1 MVSALNVATVMV
13 RSTGDS
19 GCTIQE
25 LAGLVWNKCTTIF
38 ESARACCSYEMWY
51 DCKWLE
57 CSRPM
62 AVSASPAARAV
73 RTACFAEQM
82 EQKKQS
88 LPAHLVFN
96 QQKSLAIATV
106 GPRPSQVVRSTAL
119 GVLFP
124 ELQEYIAPR
133 PRLCMSPRLL
143 LLMQY
148 RDLGWLRSRRR
159 SS

>member
-1 MVSALNVATVMV
+1 MVSALNVAAVMV

-25 LAGLVWNKCTTIF
+25 LAGLVWNKRTAIF
-38 ESARACCSYEMWY
+38 QSARACCSYEMWY

-82 EQKKQS
+82 EQKKQLLLAS
-88 LPAHLVFN
+88 S
-96 QQKSLAIATV
+96 QKSYPPAFHSLYMQKMCLVLWGRWV
-106 GPRPSQVVRSTAL
+106 GEDIYHSLCPKRLRKLGSVSRFVV
-119 GVLFP
+119 
-124 ELQEYIAPR
+124 
-133 PRLCMSPRLL
+133 
-143 LLMQY
+143 
-148 RDLGWLRSRRR
+148 
-159 SS
+159 

>member
-1 MVSALNVATVMV
+1 MYCEKLRKASLDCDWLNHVGRGYVLCIASRPPRGGSLPGGVAGRMVSALNVATVMV

-62 AVSASPAARAV
+62 AVLASPTVRAV

-82 EQKKQS
+82 EQKKQLLLAS
-88 LPAHLVFN
+88 S
-96 QQKSLAIATV
+96 QKSYPPAFHSLILV
-106 GPRPSQVVRSTAL
+106 N
-119 GVLFP
+119 
-124 ELQEYIAPR
+124 
-133 PRLCMSPRLL
+133 RLKF
-143 LLMQY
+143 
-148 RDLGWLRSRRR
+148 DGI
-159 SS
+159 

>member
-62 AVSASPAARAV
+62 AVSASPTARAV

-82 EQKKQS
+82 EQKKQLLITFS
-88 LPAHLVFN
+88 
-96 QQKSLAIATV
+96 QKSYPPAFHSL
-106 GPRPSQVVRSTAL
+106 SSTFDQITPQRC
-119 GVLFP
+119 G
-124 ELQEYIAPR
+124 R
-133 PRLCMSPRLL
+133 
-143 LLMQY
+143 
-148 RDLGWLRSRRR
+148 
-159 SS
+159 

>member
-62 AVSASPAARAV
+62 AVSASPTARAV

-82 EQKKQS
+82 EQKKQLLIASSGWS
-88 LPAHLVFN
+88 LQSKKLP
-96 QQKSLAIATV
+96 
-106 GPRPSQVVRSTAL
+106 PSFSFTLRAL
-119 GVLFP
+119 GSHSALHAN
-124 ELQEYIAPR
+124 IPR
-133 PRLCMSPRLL
+133 KGGPPGGRGVRGPDFFRWNCFNT
-143 LLMQY
+143 
-148 RDLGWLRSRRR
+148 
-159 SS
+159 